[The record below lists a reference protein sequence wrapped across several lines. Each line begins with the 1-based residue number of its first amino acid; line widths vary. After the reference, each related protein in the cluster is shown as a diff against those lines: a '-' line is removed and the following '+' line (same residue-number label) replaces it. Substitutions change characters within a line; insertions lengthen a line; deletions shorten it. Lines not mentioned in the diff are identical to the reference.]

1 MRRRQFITL
10 LGGAAAWPLA
20 ARAQQATMPVIGFL
34 NSGQSTGRANFV
46 AAFRRGLR
54 ELGFVEGQNIA
65 IEYRWGNDRYDRLPE
80 LAVELV
86 RRQVDVIAAIG
97 TAAPGLAAKAAT
109 STIPIVFQTGSDP
122 VSDGL
127 VAAMNRPGGNVTG
140 TAIFATGLEAKRLGI
155 LDEVVPKTAVI
166 AALLNPNSAAA
177 QTQLQDVEAAKRMS
191 GRQVRVLTVGTDHD
205 IEVAFGTM
213 NEERI
218 GGLAV
223 TSDLLFNSRLEQL
236 VAFANRHSL
245 PAIYSQRSYA
255 LAGGLMTY
263 GTDLA
268 DAYRQTGVYVGR
280 ILKGE
285 NPAALPVLQSTKFE
299 FVINLKT
306 VAALGLT
313 IPPGVL
319 AIADE
324 VIE

>member
-1 MRRRQFITL
+1 MRRRQFIAL

-65 IEYRWGNDRYDRLPE
+65 IEYRWANDRYDRLPE

-122 VSDGL
+122 VTDGL

-177 QTQLQDVEAAKRMS
+177 QTQLQDVEAAKRIS

-236 VAFANRHSL
+236 IAFANRHSL

>member
-1 MRRRQFITL
+1 MRRRQFIAL

-155 LDEVVPKTAVI
+155 LDEVVPKAAAI

-177 QTQLQDVEAAKRMS
+177 QTQLQDVEAAKRIS

-236 VAFANRHSL
+236 IAFANRHSL

-255 LAGGLMTY
+255 LAGGLMSY

>member
-46 AAFRRGLR
+46 VAFRRGLR

-191 GRQVRVLTVGTDHD
+191 GRQVRVLTAGTDHD

-213 NEERI
+213 SEERI
-218 GGLAV
+218 GGLVV

-236 VAFANRHSL
+236 IAFANRHSL